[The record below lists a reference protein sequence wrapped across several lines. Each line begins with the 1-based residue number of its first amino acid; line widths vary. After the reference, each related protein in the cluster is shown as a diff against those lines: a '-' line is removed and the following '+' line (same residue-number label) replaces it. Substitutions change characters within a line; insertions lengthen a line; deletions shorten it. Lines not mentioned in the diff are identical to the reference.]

1 VDQDSVDRIRSATF
15 NVSRRGYDRREV
27 DTFLQ
32 RLADWLEGG
41 GEDQA
46 HSELV
51 QRELERIGQRTAKV
65 LTAAGEAAAALTA
78 DAEAEAAERLDEA
91 RIAANAARVEA
102 QRYAEQTRGEADEYG
117 ESERGK
123 ADAYARKVRG
133 EADAHDERTRT
144 GADAYAGQ
152 TREEAE
158 ALVAEMR
165 QEAEAEA
172 QRLVADAKNEAARI
186 LGDARRQRKDLESV
200 INDLSERRDRLL
212 DELERIAGSLAG
224 TASEHRHPEPTTQQ
238 LAADGSKPRPR
249 GEKSGGTAAGRKTSA
264 KKG

>member
-1 VDQDSVDRIRSATF
+1 MDQDSVDRIRSATF

-51 QRELERIGQRTAKV
+51 QRELERIGQHTAKV
-65 LTAAGEAAAALTA
+65 LTAAGEAAAALAADA
-78 DAEAEAAERLDEA
+78 DAEASERLDEA

-102 QRYAEQTRGEADEYG
+102 ERYSEQTRGEADEYA
-117 ESERGK
+117 EAERGK
-123 ADAYARKVRG
+123 ADAYAQKLR
-133 EADAHDERTRT
+133 EDADSYDERTRT
-144 GADAYAGQ
+144 DADAYAGQ
-152 TREEAE
+152 TREQAE

-165 QEAEAEA
+165 EESAAEA
-172 QRLVADAKNEAARI
+172 QRRVNDAKSEAARI
-186 LGDARRQRKDLESV
+186 LGDTRRQRKDLEAG
-200 INDLSERRDRLL
+200 IADLVERRDRLL
-212 DELERIAGSLAG
+212 DELERLAGSLAG
-224 TASEHRHPEPTTQQ
+224 TASEHRHPEPPTEKLGT
-238 LAADGSKPRPR
+238 DGSEP
-249 GEKSGGTAAGRKTSA
+249 KTPA

>member
-15 NVSRRGYDRREV
+15 NVARRGYDRREV

-46 HSELV
+46 HSEFV
-51 QRELERIGQRTAKV
+51 QRELERIGERTAKV

-102 QRYAEQTRGEADEYG
+102 QRYSEQTRSDIDEYVQA
-117 ESERGK
+117 ERGK
-123 ADAYARKVRG
+123 ADAYAQKVRG
-133 EADAHDERTRT
+133 EADAYDERTRT
-144 GADAYAGQ
+144 DADAYAGQ

-158 ALVAEMR
+158 ALGAEMR
-165 QEAEAEA
+165 EASEREA
-172 QRLVADAKNEAARI
+172 QRILSEAKSEAARM
-186 LGDARRQRKDLESV
+186 LGEARRQRKDLETV
-200 INDLSERRDRLL
+200 IADLIERRDRLL
-212 DELERIAGSLAG
+212 DELERLAGSLAG
-224 TASEHRHPEPTTQQ
+224 TASEHRHPEPPTEQ
-238 LAADGSKPRPR
+238 LGADGSTRQPPEAKR
-249 GEKSGGTAAGRKTSA
+249 GQAPAGRKASA